1 MQESNVEHGI
11 QIGDIWVRKDSNTTC
26 EISNI
31 MIACGGNALI
41 FFIENGEDKF
51 IEFPDKFCESY
62 DFYCRGD
69 SATID

>member
-1 MQESNVEHGI
+1 MKKTCVTHSI
-11 QIGDIWVRKDSNTTC
+11 QIGDIWVRKDSNMTC

-31 MIACGGNALI
+31 MISCGGNALI
-41 FFIENGEDKF
+41 FFIENGEDNF

-69 SATID
+69 ADTID